1 MRRSPSGLPAFAH
14 QFTIP
19 VVMSGHSPHD
29 LETRFAHIRADALL
43 GKPFQFEGLASAVQR
58 AIHQAESPR
67 SVGDVSED

>member
-1 MRRSPSGLPAFAH
+1 
-14 QFTIP
+14 
-19 VVMSGHSPHD
+19 MSGYSPHD